1 MKNIL
6 TVIAALVLVGCGNK
20 WGPSPTFNDIND
32 WVIIEPLIYK
42 KELFP
47 KSISGKKPLFVLMQN
62 NYSFDIDAIWLDYNG
77 NGVSYGV
84 IRSGE
89 SRLMPTFSS
98 HPWLFKD
105 IVNEEIISFY
115 VVPEYS
121 CIIQLDENI
130 NENFKAATQLSD
142 EEISEV
148 LSIRLGKWSF
158 VDNVVIE
165 NGKKVK
171 ALKET
176 PLEIFTAVWK
186 EIGKSV
192 AVNGIVGEKS
202 YQADMIYKPQLGL
215 FVETFNDG
223 VIRHSFWSRHSKSI
237 MSKVI
242 SPKHPSG
249 AKESI
254 YIRKD
259 NANQISGE
267 FEAEINGKIVY
278 ALEFK
283 GTRNLEKN

>member
-1 MKNIL
+1 MDKTNSITYRLNNIL
-6 TVIAALVLVGCGNK
+6 LHVIFPQFVGAFTV
-20 WGPSPTFNDIND
+20 
-32 WVIIEPLIYK
+32 
-42 KELFP
+42 EL
-47 KSISGKKPLFVLMQN
+47 M
-62 NYSFDIDAIWLDYNG
+62 D
-77 NGVSYGV
+77 
-84 IRSGE
+84 
-89 SRLMPTFSS
+89 
-98 HPWLFKD
+98 
-105 IVNEEIISFY
+105 IIS
-115 VVPEYS
+115 
-121 CIIQLDENI
+121 QNLENI
-130 NENFKAATQLSD
+130 NAALDTDFWNGGQLFLGAIDENFKAATQLSD

-158 VDNVVIE
+158 VDSVVIE

-242 SPKHPSG
+242 SPKNPSG
-249 AKESI
+249 AKESM

-259 NANQISGE
+259 NTNQISGE